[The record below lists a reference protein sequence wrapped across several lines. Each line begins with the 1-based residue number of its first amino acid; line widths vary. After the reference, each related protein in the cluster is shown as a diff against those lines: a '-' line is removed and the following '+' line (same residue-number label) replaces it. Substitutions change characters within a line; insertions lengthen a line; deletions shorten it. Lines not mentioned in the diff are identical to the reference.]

1 MSLSRLELDGL
12 GSPADIARRIHELAP
27 DLPAHFAIEDICS
40 ELDIV
45 AIEDK
50 PVTSFEAM
58 LLMDANKA
66 WGSIVVAQGSR
77 SERRRF
83 SIGHELGHFLIPTHL
98 PRPGE
103 GFSCSLEDLR
113 LGDTK
118 EHDRHKRIEAEAN
131 RFAAHLLM
139 PPARI
144 RSSLRS
150 RQPDLGE
157 IVRLAGEFGVSREAM
172 ARGYIDA
179 HRDTLAVVILH
190 RGLINRIYRPE
201 GFPWIEPRRGQPV
214 APESMASDHRF
225 EPGHIS
231 EMEECDPE
239 TWFGEYN
246 ARGVEV
252 LSEQLLAQQNGWA
265 TVLLHAELVESD

>member
-27 DLPAHFAIEDICS
+27 DLPAHFAIEDICRR
-40 ELDIV
+40 LDIIDV
-45 AIEDK
+45 QEQ

-66 WGSIVVAQGSR
+66 WGSIVVAQGR
-77 SERRRF
+77 MPERRRF
-83 SIGHELGHFLIPTHL
+83 SIGHELGHFLIPTHM

-113 LGDTK
+113 LGDTR
-118 EHDRHKRIEAEAN
+118 EHDRRKKIEAEAN

-144 RSSLRS
+144 RSSLHS
-150 RQPDLGE
+150 RQPDLAE

-179 HRDTLAVVILH
+179 HHETLAVVVLH
-190 RGLINRIYRPE
+190 RGLIDRIYRPE
-201 GFPWIEPRRGQPV
+201 GFPWIEPRRGQAV
-214 APESMASDHRF
+214 APESIASGHNF
-225 EPGHIS
+225 QPGQIS

-239 TWFGEYN
+239 TWLGEYN

-252 LSEQLLAQQNGWA
+252 LCEQLLAQQNGWA
-265 TVLLHAELVESD
+265 TILLHAELAERD

>member
-1 MSLSRLELDGL
+1 LSLCRLELDGL
-12 GSPADIARRIHELAP
+12 GSPADIAKRIHELSP
-27 DLPAHFAIEDICS
+27 DLPSHSDIEDICRQ
-40 ELDIV
+40 LDIL

-58 LLMDANKA
+58 LLMDENKA
-66 WGSIVVAQGSR
+66 CGSIVVAQGR
-77 SERRRF
+77 RPERRRF
-83 SIGHELGHFLIPTHL
+83 SIGHELGHFLIPTHK
-98 PRPGE
+98 PKPGE
-103 GFSCSLEDLR
+103 GFSCSLDDLR
-113 LGDTK
+113 VGEAR

-139 PPARI
+139 PPVRI

-190 RGLINRIYRPE
+190 RGRTDRIYRPE
-201 GFPWIEPRRGQPV
+201 RFPWVEPRRGRPV
-214 APESMASDHRF
+214 PEDSIASDPRLP
-225 EPGHIS
+225 PGQIS
-231 EMEECDPE
+231 EMEECEPE
-239 TWFGEYN
+239 TWFDERG

-252 LSEQLLAQQNGWA
+252 LSEQLHVQQNGWA
-265 TVLLHAELVESD
+265 TVLLHAELAEQD